1 MTNDVV
7 VGSITLGDIYQRLHH
22 NFTSLGVV
30 NALMALVEKQESTL
44 SLEEVSAFAK
54 EALEE
59 MKKRR
64 WVTTEP
70 EGACYEKTPYGELY
84 SRTGDVFNVVGNL
97 ASSVGI
103 GLVLLVLT
111 NDIGLGFLA
120 LVVTFAL
127 IVWLPV
133 YDYYEDVPHLLKPWR
148 IKTRLGFAI
157 RVAGILGWFF
167 AIAYAI
173 LNHG

>member
-1 MTNDVV
+1 MTNDIV
-7 VGSITLGDIYQRLHH
+7 VGSITLGDIYQRLHR

-30 NALMALVEKQESTL
+30 NALMALVEKQASTL
-44 SLEEVSAFAK
+44 TLDEVSEFAK

-64 WVTTEP
+64 WVTVGP
-70 EGACYEKTPYGELY
+70 DGSCYAKTPYGELY
-84 SRTGDVFNVVGNL
+84 SKTGDVFNVLGNL
-97 ASSVGI
+97 ASSLGI
-103 GLVLLVLT
+103 GLVTLVLT
-111 NDIGLGFLA
+111 NDIGWGFLA
-120 LVVTFAL
+120 LGVTFVL

-133 YDYYEDVPHLLKPWR
+133 YEYYEDVAHLLKPWR

-157 RVAGILGWFF
+157 RVAGILGWLF
-167 AIAYAI
+167 AIAYVI